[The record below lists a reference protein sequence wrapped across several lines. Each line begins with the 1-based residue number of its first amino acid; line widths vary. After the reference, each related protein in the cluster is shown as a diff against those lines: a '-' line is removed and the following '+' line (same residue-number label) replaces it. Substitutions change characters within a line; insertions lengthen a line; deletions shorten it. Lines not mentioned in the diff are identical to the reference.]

1 MHRDFDAGI
10 EHEEEV
16 FELSILDC
24 ACCNTIPS
32 NTRERSRKRRSC
44 RNAGSICVNV
54 SSTASRTCRCAFSF
68 GDMARAPGPF
78 ETGEKDMP
86 LVKAKLAIVLTFFL
100 AAALLGNDLIKSQT
114 SSFAKSVDFVAGLI
128 RMHDSLCYDAK
139 DTMVT

>member
-1 MHRDFDAGI
+1 
-10 EHEEEV
+10 
-16 FELSILDC
+16 
-24 ACCNTIPS
+24 
-32 NTRERSRKRRSC
+32 
-44 RNAGSICVNV
+44 
-54 SSTASRTCRCAFSF
+54 
-68 GDMARAPGPF
+68 MARAPGPF

-114 SSFAKSVDFVAGLI
+114 SLFAKSVDFVAGLI